1 MGNTIGMT
9 VRIIIS
15 WNLEVHRHLSLGE
28 FVKGVLP
35 PKYYFILSLLF
46 MASLQQ
52 IRSLITLNKYVDL
65 AIGIAF
71 FAINTIPL
79 LFTYKTEIRDFLKNF
94 KEKND

>member
-1 MGNTIGMT
+1 
-9 VRIIIS
+9 
-15 WNLEVHRHLSLGE
+15 
-28 FVKGVLP
+28 
-35 PKYYFILSLLF
+35 